1 MTKTVTDIENEIKAL
16 EAEKKKVLRD
26 TRKEIIKDIIKTI
39 SQYEITVN
47 ELFKTETQ
55 KKDDSIK
62 YVHPQDNTKVWPG
75 RGAKPKWLKELVAA
89 GTTLES
95 LKVEKATIVIERT

>member
-1 MTKTVTDIENEIKAL
+1 MAKTVTDIENEIKAL

-26 TRKEIIKDIIKTI
+26 TRKEIIKELVKTI
-39 SQYEITVN
+39 SQYDIKAN
-47 ELFKTETQ
+47 ELFKTDKQ
-55 KKDDSIK
+55 KNDDSIK
-62 YVHPQDNTKVWPG
+62 YVHPQDKTKVWPG

-95 LKVEKATIVIERT
+95 LKVEKATIVIERD